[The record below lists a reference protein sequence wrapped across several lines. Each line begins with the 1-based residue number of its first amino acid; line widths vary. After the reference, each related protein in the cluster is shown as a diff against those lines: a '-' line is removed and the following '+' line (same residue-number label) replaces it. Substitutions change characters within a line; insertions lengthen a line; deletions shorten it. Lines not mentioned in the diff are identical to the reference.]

1 MFGIDFLIVILYFA
15 LVIGIGIYFS
25 KEKDN
30 TSQYFLANRN
40 LGWFVIG
47 ASLFASNIGSEH
59 LVGLA
64 EGGYIR
70 GIIESQFEIL
80 AAFCLLLLGWLF
92 VPFYMK
98 SGVTTM
104 PEFLEKRFSPSA
116 RMYLSVVSIVAYV
129 ITKISVTIFAGAIVI
144 QSLLGLDFWIGAII
158 VVVLTGVYTIMGGL
172 KAVVYTDAVQM
183 FLLIGGALLV
193 TIFGLE
199 EVGGWNNL
207 SASAGD
213 GFLSLWRSASH
224 PEFPWTAILFGAP
237 ILGIWYW
244 CTDQFI
250 VQRVLAAKNQSTAR
264 KATIFAGFLKMAPMF
279 IFLIPGVIA
288 YSLHNDPNS
297 SFYLLES
304 KATLPELIKHLLPV
318 GVRGLV
324 AAGLLAALMSSLSS
338 VFNSCSTLL
347 TIDIYQKINPKAN
360 QKSLVGFG
368 QISTI
373 ILVLIGILWI
383 PLQSTL
389 SEGGLFKYIQSI
401 QAYISP
407 PIAAAFLLG
416 IFIKRINSSGVM
428 AAFIVGAI
436 FGVFRLSMEFVTEDI
451 SEAQANVKQYIKY
464 DKNTKAYNDD
474 IKIIEERIN
483 KAKKKKYEVI
493 SQINSNKLETV
504 NFRSLES
511 ITAEYDKII
520 EENTKSLNE
529 LKAMFGEPFTD
540 SKPDTT
546 ILADNSQLIKFE
558 KEGTWEEGETFTDLN
573 KNDKFDNKTTYLE
586 DNQNILLASSFFNK
600 ECFEDELG
608 NSIWEEGETFIDCDS
623 ESNLCEGDKGWN
635 SSMGNGKWNKGEKFT
650 DLPDGSW
657 SIQEDLNPNFIY
669 KLAKMNF
676 LHFALMLFL
685 ICSIVMILVS
695 LLTKAPNYE
704 KIKDLVYNRNSQQE
718 EGEYVSTTAFKKS
731 EDKMLSII
739 LVLIVVILW
748 VAFI

>member
-1 MFGIDFLIVILYFA
+1 MFGLDFLIVILYFIV
-15 LVIGIGIYFS
+15 VIGIGVYFS

-70 GIIESQFEIL
+70 GVIESQFEIL

-158 VVVLTGVYTIMGGL
+158 VVVLTGIYTIMGGL

-199 EVGGWNNL
+199 EVGGWNSL

-224 PEFPWTAILFGAP
+224 PDFPWTAVLFGAP

-250 VQRVLAAKNQSTAR
+250 VQRVLAAKNESTAR

-288 YSLHNDPNS
+288 YSLHNNPDS

-304 KATLPELIKHLLPV
+304 KATLPELIKYLLPV
-318 GVRGLV
+318 GIRGLV

-347 TIDIYQKINPKAN
+347 TIDIYQKIKPKAD
-360 QKSLVGFG
+360 QKTLVRFG

-373 ILVLIGILWI
+373 VLVLIGILWI

-436 FGVFRLSMEFVTEDI
+436 FGVFRLSMEFVTENISGAQKNVAQYKEYESDKLKWKKDI
-451 SEAQANVKQYIKY
+451 E
-464 DKNTKAYNDD
+464 D
-474 IKIIEERIN
+474 IEERIE
-483 KAKKKKYEVI
+483 KAKNKKEEVI
-493 SQINSNKLETV
+493 IQIRTSKLETI

-520 EENTKSLNE
+520 KTNTKSLNT
-529 LKAMFGEPFTD
+529 LKAMFGEPFID
-540 SKPDTT
+540 SEPDTT

-558 KEGTWEEGETFTDLN
+558 KVGTWEEGELFTDLN
-573 KNDKFDNKTTYLE
+573 MNDKFDNKTTYLK
-586 DNQNILLASSFFNK
+586 DNQNILLASSFF
-600 ECFEDELG
+600 
-608 NSIWEEGETFIDCDS
+608 SQ
-623 ESNLCEGDKGWN
+623 ESFKNDGDL
-635 SSMGNGKWNKGEKFT
+635 T
-650 DLPDGSW
+650 
-657 SIQEDLNPNFIY
+657 PNFIY

-704 KIKDLVYNRNSQQE
+704 KIKDLVYSRTSE
-718 EGEYVSTTAFKKS
+718 EDKEHISTRTFRKS

-739 LVLIVVILW
+739 LVLIVIILW
-748 VAFI
+748 VSFI

>member
-1 MFGIDFLIVILYFA
+1 MFGIDFLIVILYFV
-15 LVIGIGIYFS
+15 LVIGIGFYYS

-70 GIIESQFEIL
+70 GVIESQFEIL

-92 VPFYMK
+92 VPFYMR

-104 PEFLEKRFSPSA
+104 PEFLEKRFSTSA

-158 VVVLTGVYTIMGGL
+158 VVVLTGAYTIMGGL

-183 FLLIGGALLV
+183 FLLIGGALMV

-224 PEFPWTAILFGAP
+224 PDFPWTAVLFGAP

-250 VQRVLAAKNQSTAR
+250 VQRVLAAKDESTAR

-288 YSLHNDPNS
+288 YSLHNNPES
-297 SFYLLES
+297 TFYLLES

-347 TIDIYQKINPKAN
+347 TIDIYQKLKPKAD
-360 QKSLVGFG
+360 QKTLVKFG

-373 ILVLIGILWI
+373 ALVVIGIMWI

-451 SEAQANVKQYIKY
+451 SRAQANIAKYKKY
-464 DKNTKAYNDD
+464 DKDEAEYLKD
-474 IKIIEERIN
+474 IEIIEKRIE
-483 KAKKKKYEVI
+483 KAIEKKEEVV
-493 SQINSNKLETV
+493 SKFESGELETV
-504 NFRSLES
+504 NFRSLAS
-511 ITAEYDKII
+511 IIADYDKII
-520 EENTKSLNE
+520 INNKKSLSE
-529 LKAMFGEPFTD
+529 LQRMFGEPILNPEYLIFPNVKLDSVTD
-540 SKPDTT
+540 
-546 ILADNSQLIKFE
+546 NFYR
-558 KEGTWEEGETFTDLN
+558 DLN
-573 KNDKFDNKTTYLE
+573 NNGKYDSETAYLE
-586 DNQNILLASSFFNK
+586 NNLNVMLASSFFS
-600 ECFEDELG
+600 EDSFEDML
-608 NSIWEEGETFIDCDS
+608 
-623 ESNLCEGDKGWN
+623 
-635 SSMGNGKWNKGEKFT
+635 GNGKYDKGEPYIDCIEGMCGDKLEEYLGGMNYPDLQDRYGYGVYNDGEEFT
-650 DLPDGSW
+650 DMPDGAW
-657 SIQEDLNPNFIY
+657 SIQEDLTPNFVY

-685 ICSIVMILVS
+685 ICSMVMIGVS
-695 LLTKAPNYE
+695 LATKAPDYD
-704 KIKDLVYNRNSQQE
+704 KIKDLVYTTDSAKE
-718 EGEYVSTTAFKKS
+718 KEGKYVSTSEFRKS

-739 LVLIVVILW
+739 LILIVVILW
-748 VAFI
+748 VSFI

>member
-1 MFGIDFLIVILYFA
+1 MFGIDFLIVIVYFA
-15 LVIGIGIYFS
+15 IVIWIGIHFS

-64 EGGYIR
+64 EGGYLR
-70 GIIESQFEIL
+70 GVIESQFEIL

-104 PEFLEKRFSPSA
+104 PEFLEKRFSSSA

-158 VVVLTGVYTIMGGL
+158 VVVLTGFYTIMGGL

-199 EVGGWNNL
+199 EVGGWNAL

-224 PEFPWTAILFGAP
+224 PDFPWTAILFGAP

-250 VQRVLAAKNQSTAR
+250 VQRVLAAKDESTAR

-288 YSLHNDPNS
+288 YSLHNDPTNN
-297 SFYLLES
+297 FYLLES
-304 KATLPELIKHLLPV
+304 KATLPELIKYLLPV

-347 TIDIYQKINPKAN
+347 TIDIYQKIKPKAD
-360 QKSLVGFG
+360 QKTLVRFG
-368 QISTI
+368 QVSTI
-373 ILVLIGILWI
+373 ALVVIGILWI

-389 SEGGLFKYIQSI
+389 SAGGLFKYIQSI

-416 IFIKRINSSGVM
+416 IFIKRINAKGVM
-428 AAFIVGAI
+428 AAFIVGAL
-436 FGVFRLSMEFVTEDI
+436 FGVFRLTMEFTTEDVAN
-451 SEAQANVKQYIKY
+451 AQNQ
-464 DKNTKAYNDD
+464 
-474 IKIIEERIN
+474 
-483 KAKKKKYEVI
+483 I
-493 SQINSNKLETV
+493 SQYADYSENRLIWEKDIENLEQKIKKATMKKTEITNSGVKTV

-511 ITAEYDKII
+511 ITQEYDEII
-520 EENTKSLNE
+520 NSSTESLNN
-529 LKAMFGEPFTD
+529 LKSMFD
-540 SKPDTT
+540 
-546 ILADNSQLIKFE
+546 DNSTLLEQNAIIISESGFFN
-558 KEGTWEEGETFTDLN
+558 TFTDWTSSKILEKEIDDPN
-573 KNDKFDNKTTYLE
+573 VAYEFPDYLGYSKQLKP
-586 DNQNILLASSFFNK
+586 NLA
-600 ECFEDELG
+600 
-608 NSIWEEGETFIDCDS
+608 
-623 ESNLCEGDKGWN
+623 
-635 SSMGNGKWNKGEKFT
+635 
-650 DLPDGSW
+650 
-657 SIQEDLNPNFIY
+657 Y
-669 KLAKMNF
+669 KIAKMNF
-676 LHFALMLFL
+676 LHFALLLFL
-685 ICSIVMILVS
+685 LCSVVMILVS
-695 LLTKAPNYE
+695 LLTKAPDYD
-704 KIKDLVYNRNSQQE
+704 KIKDLVYSRKSNE
-718 EGEYVSTTAFKKS
+718 VEGEYVSSNAFRKS
-731 EDKMLSII
+731 EDKVLSII
-739 LVLIVVILW
+739 LILIVVILW
-748 VAFI
+748 VSFI